1 MVRRPRAGAI
11 VRILVTGG
19 FGYLGGRL
27 AQALC
32 ARGHS
37 IVLGSRRAEQAP
49 TWLPQAE
56 VARLEWD
63 ALDQLRAVCSR
74 VDAVAHLAGMNAK
87 DSAADPAAAA
97 AFNGGATARLV
108 HAAITGS
115 SRRFLYVS
123 TGHVY
128 ASPLRGTISESTIP
142 DATNPY
148 ATSHRAGENVVR
160 RAHAARELDGI
171 VVRLSNA
178 FGAPAGIEADCWTLL
193 ANDLCRQA
201 VQTGRMVLRSSG
213 LQRRDFI
220 SMTEACRALVH
231 LLELP
236 AESLGDGL
244 FNVGGGWSPTV
255 LEMTDRLADRVALA
269 TGARPVI
276 QRTTAATSERPDDLH
291 YGRQKLL
298 DTGFVPTDQGVID
311 RELDALIRF
320 CVAREPL
327 VAP

>member
-1 MVRRPRAGAI
+1 MK
-11 VRILVTGG
+11 ILVTGG

-37 IVLGSRRAEQAP
+37 VVLGSRRAERAP

-63 ALDQLRAVCSR
+63 AVDRLREVCSR
-74 VDAVAHLAGMNAK
+74 VDAVAHLAGVNAQ
-87 DSAADPAAAA
+87 DSATDPAAAA

-108 HAAITGS
+108 QAATTERS
-115 SRRFLYVS
+115 ARFLYVS

-128 ASPLRGTISESTIP
+128 ASSLRGTISESTIP
-142 DATNPY
+142 IATHPY
-148 ATSHRAGENVVR
+148 ATSHLAGEDVVR
-160 RAHAARELDGI
+160 RTHAARKIDGI

-178 FGAPAGIEADCWTLL
+178 FGAPAGIDADCWTLL

-201 VQTGRMVLRSSG
+201 VQTGRMVLRSTG

-220 SMTEACRALVH
+220 SMTEACGALAH

-236 AESLGDGL
+236 AERLGDGL

-255 LEMTDRLADRVALA
+255 LEMTERLADRVALA

-276 QRTTAATSERPDDLH
+276 QRPTAATSERPDDLH
-291 YGRQKLL
+291 YERRKLL
-298 DTGFVPTDQGVID
+298 DTGFVPVERGVVDQ
-311 RELDALIRF
+311 ELDALIRF
-320 CVAREPL
+320 CVTREPL
-327 VAP
+327 LAP